1 MNTAIDKSEN
11 SFATQLIVNKM
22 NSLINKG
29 GTRYDCIKALKAA
42 DYNSTTII
50 WLMDK
55 VNADKVTKI

>member
-11 SFATQLIVNKM
+11 SFSTQMIVNKM
-22 NSLINKG
+22 NSLINMG

-42 DYNSTTII
+42 EYSSLTII

-55 VNADKVTKI
+55 VNADKVTN